1 MRTLC
6 KGLLTGI
13 LLCFLTSVWSN
24 EQSVSWYKIDDKK
37 QVTLRV
43 DLFLS
48 STCSHCIKADQF
60 FKSIK
65 PDYTWL
71 DVHRHFIN
79 QDKTALETYHL
90 FQQQL
95 NLDDFMVPAIFFCNT
110 RWTGFSDAQKTGA
123 LLLKNMQYCR
133 EQISKTGTLSKTV
146 EQILQQKSNA
156 SWYEE
161 SMTSKPGTL
170 SLLMTMSVID
180 ALTPGT
186 AFLILSLFSL
196 LMIQKRQGVRYGG
209 TVILFL
215 IGAGISHFSQ
225 QAFTASFYQMLA
237 VFRLLAAVTGA
248 GLLAWLFF
256 CHSRFVSV
264 KRSAPVIVSSIL
276 VLLTGLAVQAYQ
288 QMHATNFALIFQQW
302 LMSQSLTP
310 LTRVLYDLAYQL
322 VYLLVIGLLSLL
334 MVSVFKYY
342 SKWAKHENFV
352 SEFAWQYLL
361 VIGLVLLAWPYLL
374 ANVLF
379 SFLVFILVLIFTW
392 ASNKI
397 WSRHVE

>member
-170 SLLMTMSVID
+170 SLLLTMSVID

-215 IGAGISHFSQ
+215 IGAGIAHFSQ

-237 VFRLLAAVTGA
+237 VFRLLAAATGA